1 MKNLCIFISILF
13 GWQVAAAQV
22 PFWSSIKKMPS
33 NYDHP
38 SFSMD
43 VSKTK
48 KGKIPWVVFSDS
60 DNNPTYTSA
69 AGVTKLKE
77 MQFMQP
83 FYVIGEK
90 GDFLE
95 LIKFDP
101 SVYFKKFGRYKVKN
115 RLSAVYY
122 GWVPKSRLLLWRK
135 AMEDPRTH
143 FPLKAIVMFNDT
155 KALYHPTKYFFED
168 SLKISSSSSMSN
180 PKVKDVTQFSI
191 VYIYKTSDDGSR
203 SLIGRTS
210 QLTQDNYKKAVIGWV
225 PSATVQKWGTHL
237 FITPINDGDV
247 HPAKS
252 TATLFFHRDAN
263 GIATNSGIDEGK
275 WKKDTRDY
283 DEPTLRGFPVLN
295 SSFIGPRKNE
305 VISTGIPVNVFDN
318 DAKSVV
324 NLNGQSVSYKQY
336 LQWRE
341 SMKKVNMIFVVDG
354 SAKMSAYLPPLIN
367 VFQHLQPYFDS
378 ASSSG
383 NYSFGAV
390 VYRDAY
396 NCNATSQ
403 LSVSKLTPGYTSTL
417 NFLAKKAGEASRCN
431 DTVARQPVY
440 TGLYAALQML
450 KDHQDETNVIVLVG
464 GAGNQDNRQPG
475 QPQLIN
481 LLSQYAV
488 RLLVFQTNN
497 DYTSS
502 YADFVLEGKNLVLQS
517 AAKLS
522 GLRKEKMV
530 NSNRLVTSY
539 PQFVIP
545 KEKDE
550 SNIYFLDYPNG
561 SMEPGAVLF
570 PRNGEVLSI
579 KYLQSGITKLMKQIT
594 GDNVNII
601 RDLHYAFN
609 NVSIFNQLGGTL
621 IDYLKNSNINNTDSI
636 YSAFTSYHYKFYI
649 PCFTSAAYSYDA
661 AQKAFNYA
669 LLLSEDEYY
678 QLRKTISDLAL
689 EGFSMGSPGIR
700 RRFVRVAKRM
710 AKRRKHLGAY
720 YKGINKKTMTLAQE
734 INLMDGYPSNTQLL
748 NAYSISDLKRQQ
760 VVSDS
765 AFSKILDLF
774 KSRDQSIK
782 GIENDPAYK
791 FQSNGETYYWIP
803 ASILP

>member
-1 MKNLCIFISILF
+1 MKNLCIIIFVFF
-13 GWQVAAAQV
+13 GWQVAVAQV
-22 PFWSSIKKMPS
+22 PFWTSIKKMPS

-38 SFSMD
+38 SSSMD

-60 DNNPTYTSA
+60 DNNPTYTSN

-90 GDFLE
+90 SGFLE

-135 AMEDPRTH
+135 SMEDPRSH
-143 FPLKAIVMFNDT
+143 FPLKAIVILNDT
-155 KALYHPTKYFFED
+155 KTLYHPTKYFFED
-168 SLKISSSSSMSN
+168 SLKISSSSSMNN
-180 PKVKDVTQFSI
+180 PKVKDITQFSI
-191 VYIYKTSDDGSR
+191 VYIYKTSEDGSR

-210 QLTQDNYKKAVIGWV
+210 QLTQDNYKKAMIGWV
-225 PSATVQKWGTHL
+225 SSATVQKWGTHL
-237 FITPINDGDV
+237 FLTPVKADNV
-247 HPAKS
+247 HPTES

-263 GIATNSGIDEGK
+263 GIATNSGIPGEK
-275 WKKDTRDY
+275 WEKDTKDN

-295 SSFIGPRKNE
+295 SSFIGPRKNDI
-305 VISTGIPVNVFDN
+305 ISTGIPVNVFDN

-324 NLNGQSVSYKQY
+324 NLNGQSVLYKQY

-354 SAKMSAYLPPLIN
+354 SAKMKAYLPPLIN

-390 VYRDAY
+390 VYRNAY
-396 NCNATSQ
+396 SCNAISQ

-417 NFLAKKAGEASRCN
+417 NFLAKKATESSRCN
-431 DTVARQPVY
+431 DTASRQPVY

-464 GAGNQDNRQPG
+464 GAGNQDSRQPG
-475 QPQLIN
+475 QPQIIN
-481 LLSQYAV
+481 LLSQYEV

-517 AAKLS
+517 AAELS
-522 GLRKEKMV
+522 DLRKEKMV

-545 KEKDE
+545 KEKEE
-550 SNIYFLDYPNG
+550 SNIYFLDYPNS

-579 KYLQSGITKLMKQIT
+579 KYLQSGITKLMKQVID
-594 GDNVNII
+594 DNGNII

-621 IDYLKNSNINNTDSI
+621 LDYLKDSNISNTDSI
-636 YSAFTSYHYKFYI
+636 YNSFTSYHYKFYI
-649 PCFTSAAYSYDA
+649 PCFTSAAYTYDA

-669 LLLSEDEYY
+669 LLLNEDEYY
-678 QLRKTISDLAL
+678 QLRKTISGLAL
-689 EGFSMGSPGIR
+689 EGFSIGSPGIR

-710 AKRRKHLGAY
+710 VRRGTHPGAY
-720 YKGINKKTMTLAQE
+720 YKGISKKDMTLAQE
-734 INLMDGYPSNTQLL
+734 IKLMNGYPSNTQLL
-748 NAYSISDLKRQQ
+748 SANSIGELKRQQ

-765 AFSKILDLF
+765 SFSQILDLL

-791 FQSNGETYYWIP
+791 FQSNGETYYWVP